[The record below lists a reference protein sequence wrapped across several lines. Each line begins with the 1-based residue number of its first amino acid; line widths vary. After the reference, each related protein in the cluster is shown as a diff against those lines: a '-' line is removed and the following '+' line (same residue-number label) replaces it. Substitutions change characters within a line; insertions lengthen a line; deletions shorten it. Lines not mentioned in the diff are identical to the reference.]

1 MKQISVLI
9 VDDISETRDSIR
21 RLLQFEADIK
31 VIGEAGSGSE
41 AIRLAEELHPDIVLM
56 DINMPEMNGIRA
68 TELLNLR
75 VPSCAVVI
83 MSVQGEQAYLRQAM
97 MAGAREYIV
106 KPFTGDELAGAI
118 AKVYE
123 MEERKRQALGAPV
136 QAVSAL
142 AQTRSGRVLSFFST
156 KGGVGK
162 TTLAVNLAVSLASS
176 GKWRVLLLDLNLQFG
191 DVAVFLNLTPK
202 RTIADLTQA
211 PSLNFAEIQSSLL
224 THSSGLQ
231 VLTAPTRPEYA
242 ELVTAEHVEK
252 ILSEVKPHFDFIIC
266 DNISRFEDISLV
278 SFDAA
283 EQIWLVVS
291 TDIPT
296 LKNTKLSL
304 EVLDG
309 LHHGDKVRLILNR
322 SGKEMG
328 LDVPDVEKAL
338 SSRIRYEIPS
348 DGRNLVAA
356 VNQGMPFVLG
366 HPGSKAAEGI
376 RTMVE
381 DLTRPQAAVDTAKFS
396 PKQSNGWQYFRGIK
410 KVFGF

>member
-1 MKQISVLI
+1 MKKISVLI
-9 VDDISETRDSIR
+9 VDDISETRESIR
-21 RLLQFEADIK
+21 RLLQFESDIK

-56 DINMPEMNGIRA
+56 DINMPEMDGIRA
-68 TELLNLR
+68 TELLTLR
-75 VPSCAVVI
+75 VPASAVII
-83 MSVQGEQAYLRQAM
+83 MSVQGEQAYLRRAM
-97 MAGAREYIV
+97 MAGAREYII
-106 KPFTGDELAGAI
+106 KPFTSDELAGAI
-118 AKVYE
+118 AKVHE
-123 MEERKRQALGAPV
+123 IEERKRQALGASAQAAAPV
-136 QAVSAL
+136 SQP
-142 AQTRSGRVLSFFST
+142 RSGRVLSFFST

-162 TTLAVNLAVSLASS
+162 TTLAVNLAVSLAAT
-176 GKWRVLLLDLNLQFG
+176 GKWRVLLVDLNLQFG

-202 RTIADLTQA
+202 RTIADITQA
-211 PSLNFAEIQSSLL
+211 SSLNYAEIQSCLL

-242 ELVTAEHVEK
+242 ELVSAEHIDK
-252 ILSEVKPHFDFIIC
+252 ILTEVKPHFDFIIC

-309 LHHGDKVRLILNR
+309 LHHSDKVRLILNR

-328 LDVPDVEKAL
+328 LDMQDVEKAL
-338 SSRIRYEIPS
+338 NFRVSYEIPS

-356 VNQGMPFVLG
+356 VNQGVPFVSG

-376 RTMVE
+376 RKMVE
-381 DLTRPQAAVDTAKFS
+381 ELTLPRPAQDIAKFS
-396 PKQSNGWQYFRGIK
+396 PQQPSLWHYFRGIG

>member
-1 MKQISVLI
+1 MKKISVLI
-9 VDDISETRDSIR
+9 VDDISETRESIR
-21 RLLQFEADIK
+21 RLLQFESDIK

-56 DINMPEMNGIRA
+56 DINMPEMDGIRA
-68 TELLNLR
+68 TELLTLR
-75 VPSCAVVI
+75 VPASAVII
-83 MSVQGEQAYLRQAM
+83 MSVQGEQAYLRRAM
-97 MAGAREYIV
+97 MAGAREYII
-106 KPFTGDELAGAI
+106 KPFTSDELAGAI
-118 AKVYE
+118 AKVHE
-123 MEERKRQALGAPV
+123 IEERKRQALGAPA
-136 QAVSAL
+136 QAAAPVS
-142 AQTRSGRVLSFFST
+142 QPRSGRVLSFFST

-162 TTLAVNLAVSLASS
+162 TTLAVNLAVSLAAT
-176 GKWRVLLLDLNLQFG
+176 GKLRVLLVDLNLQFG

-202 RTIADLTQA
+202 RTIADITQA
-211 PSLNFAEIQSSLL
+211 SSLNYAEIQSCLL

-231 VLTAPTRPEYA
+231 VLAAPTRPEYA
-242 ELVTAEHVEK
+242 ELVTAEHIDK
-252 ILSEVKPHFDFIIC
+252 ILTEVKPHFDFIIC

-309 LHHGDKVRLILNR
+309 LHHSDKVRLILNR

-328 LDVPDVEKAL
+328 LDMQDVEKSL
-338 SSRIRYEIPS
+338 NFRVSYEIPS
-348 DGRNLVAA
+348 DGRNLVTA
-356 VNQGMPFVLG
+356 VNQGVPFVSG

-376 RTMVE
+376 RKMVE
-381 DLTRPQAAVDTAKFS
+381 DLTLPQPAQDITKFS
-396 PKQSNGWQYFRGIK
+396 PQQPSLWHYFRGIG